1 MPSHA
6 SLFTSRYPS
15 RTGITD
21 NGEQLAP
28 GAVTLAAQLKAT
40 GYRTAA
46 FIGGFALDRRF
57 GLNQGF
63 DHYDSPFDLRLN
75 MGGDTGDLK
84 RPAQDVVQSAR
95 KWIDENASAPFF
107 VFLHLYDLHT
117 PYDLPPAMR
126 TRFGKASYD
135 SELAYVDETLGNPYN
150 DIGSYLLAKGDSY
163 SSVRWFKRALL
174 APRYESYAFPH
185 FNLGR
190 VYENRRKLLEAARH
204 YGLALEQKPDFTEA
218 AISLRRMQSR
228 LN

>member
-1 MPSHA
+1 MEDELTSA
-6 SLFTSRYPS
+6 SRFEARQLFHEAY
-15 RTGITD
+15 
-21 NGEQLAP
+21 Q
-28 GAVTLAAQLKAT
+28 AQLV
-40 GYRTAA
+40 
-46 FIGGFALDRRF
+46 
-57 GLNQGF
+57 
-63 DHYDSPFDLRLN
+63 
-75 MGGDTGDLK
+75 
-84 RPAQDVVQSAR
+84 QD
-95 KWIDENASAPFF
+95 
-107 VFLHLYDLHT
+107 Y
-117 PYDLPPAMR
+117 
-126 TRFGKASYD
+126 
-135 SELAYVDETLGNPYN
+135 ELAIELYKRSIETYPTAEAHTFLGWVYSFQKRYDEAIAECLEAIRVDETLGNPYN